1 MVVCQYLNIMLN
13 GTTYSTPAATNEP
26 VKDSVFLIAGGS
38 LKVQGVLK
46 IQHLMKHE
54 ERLSLICLKDV

>member
-1 MVVCQYLNIMLN
+1 MVVCQYLNMMLN
-13 GTTYSTPAATNEP
+13 GTTYGTPPATNEP
-26 VKDSVFLIAGGS
+26 VKDSIFLIAGGS

>member
-26 VKDSVFLIAGGS
+26 VKDSVFLIAGA
-38 LKVQGVLK
+38 QDTTPY
-46 IQHLMKHE
+46 E
-54 ERLSLICLKDV
+54 A